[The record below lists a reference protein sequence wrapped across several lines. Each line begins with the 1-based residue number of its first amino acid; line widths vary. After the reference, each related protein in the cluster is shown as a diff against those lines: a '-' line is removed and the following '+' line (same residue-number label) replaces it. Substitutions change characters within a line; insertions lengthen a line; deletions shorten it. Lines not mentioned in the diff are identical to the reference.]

1 MQPDGTTVKGVYR
14 IIAIPT
20 IEFVV
25 ENGAVQFRKAVYRG
39 VYLSGGP
46 E

>member
-1 MQPDGTTVKGVYR
+1 MNPDGVTVKGIYR

-39 VYLSGGP
+39 HYLFG
-46 E
+46 EE